1 MESKIDAYIDIDADD
16 FLIED
21 GILYRCCPNDSNC
34 RCTYCAFYKNNDLCR
49 KYKCF
54 ADTRK
59 DQLDVYFRK
68 CTENEFH
75 GKYQKVNN
83 RLLKRIRVD
92 DYTTCK
98 HCYFYERLPNCS
110 AVDCIGTGSLRLNC
124 TNCLYKEHNP

>member
-1 MESKIDAYIDIDADD
+1 MESKIAAYIDIDADD

-21 GILYRCCPNDSNC
+21 GILYCCCPNDSNR
-34 RCTYCAFYKNNDLCR
+34 RCAYCAFYKNSDLCH

-68 CTENEFH
+68 CSENEFH

-83 RLLKRIRVD
+83 RLLKRVRVD
-92 DYTTCK
+92 DYATCK
-98 HCYFYERLPNCS
+98 HCYFFELPNCS
-110 AVDCIGTGSLRLNC
+110 PIDCIGAGSLVRYDN
-124 TNCLYKEHNP
+124 NFLYKEHNP

>member
-1 MESKIDAYIDIDADD
+1 MENKIEAYIDIDADD

-21 GILYRCCPNDSNC
+21 GILYHCCPNDSNR
-34 RCTYCAFYKNNDLCR
+34 RCAYCAFYQNSGLCH

-83 RLLKRIRVD
+83 RLLKRVRVD
-92 DYTTCK
+92 GYATCK
-98 HCYFYERLPNCS
+98 SCYFFGLHDCNP
-110 AVDCIGTGSLRLNC
+110 VDCIGMGSLVRYDN
-124 TNCLYKEHNP
+124 NFLYEEHNP